1 MSYAEVNGVHL
12 YYEVQGEAKEQS
24 VPLVLL
30 HGALE
35 AGTAFGSLARAWAP
49 SRQVILVDLQAHGRT
64 ADIDRT
70 MRLETLADDVAALL
84 AHLGVPQV
92 DVLGYSMGGGAATR
106 LAIQH
111 PHLLRKLVVV
121 SFPFKSAGR
130 HPEITAGLKQLGPAA
145 AEGLRGSPPH
155 QAYTGLAPRPEDWP
169 QLVTR
174 VGEAMG
180 RDFDWTADL
189 SFIRCPVMLVYGDA
203 DMFPPAHGAEFFSLL
218 GGGRRDGGWDSSG
231 MTPHRLAILPG
242 TTHYN
247 VLESLLLMPALRP
260 FLNGPG

>member
-1 MSYAEVNGVHL
+1 MSYAEVNGLHL
-12 YYEVQGEAKEQS
+12 YYEVQGEAREKT

-35 AGTAFGSLARAWAP
+35 AGTAFGSLSKVFEQ
-49 SRQVILVDLQAHGRT
+49 SRQVIVVDLQAHGRT

-70 MRLETLADDVAALL
+70 MRLEALADDIAALL
-84 AHLGVPQV
+84 AHLNITQA
-92 DVLGYSMGGGAATR
+92 DVLGYSLGGGVATR
-106 LAIQH
+106 IAIQH
-111 PHLLRKLVVV
+111 PHLLRKLIVV

-130 HPEITAGLKQLGPAA
+130 HPEIAAGLKQMGPQA
-145 AEGLRGSPPH
+145 AEGLKGSPPY
-155 QAYTGLAPRPEDWP
+155 QLYTNLAPRPEDWT

-180 RDFDWTADL
+180 RDFDWTA
-189 SFIRCPVMLVYGDA
+189 SIPSIPCPVMLVYGDA
-203 DMFPPAHGAEFFSLL
+203 DMFPPTHGAECFALL
-218 GGGRRDGGWDSSG
+218 GGGLTDGGWDDSG

-247 VLESLLLMPALRP
+247 IMGSSLLVPALFS
-260 FLNGPG
+260 FLGGQ